1 MEVFYKIAFGIAF
14 TVALCLLIINFIF
27 PSLSL
32 WIVFSPLIVLGGIV
46 IFIWISG
53 AFFELFKII
62 LKWVLLFLIL
72 YLFYWVFFK

>member
-14 TVALCLLIINFIF
+14 TLALCLLIIKFIF

-32 WIVFSPLIVLGGIV
+32 WVVFSPLIVLGGIV